1 MPTLPWR
8 RGLHDRYLGTQVH
21 LGSLKLGRLPAE
33 RLDFDTLSRNN
44 LACSSGYIYPSKLD
58 SRVLIGIG
66 NCAIPN
72 RTTAYLWMFQT
83 GWLPGFLPP
92 NFYLHTYVMGQPA
105 SLSINHRPPFP
116 LTHLRRIPL
125 TNVLLA
131 LSLWGYGSIV
141 GVLSTSSNHHRYHL
155 SSRRH

>member
-1 MPTLPWR
+1 MAAWA
-8 RGLHDRYLGTQVH
+8 RYIIGIWVPKYI
-21 LGSLKLGRLPAE
+21 SEALKVGRLPAE

-44 LACSSGYIYPSKLD
+44 LACSSGYIGTYTLQSFKLPIDVLATSKLD
-58 SRVLIGIG
+58 SHVLIGIG
-66 NCAIPN
+66 NCAMLP
-72 RTTAYLWMFQT
+72 QT
-83 GWLPGFLPP
+83 S
-92 NFYLHTYVMGQPA
+92 TYIRDGQPA